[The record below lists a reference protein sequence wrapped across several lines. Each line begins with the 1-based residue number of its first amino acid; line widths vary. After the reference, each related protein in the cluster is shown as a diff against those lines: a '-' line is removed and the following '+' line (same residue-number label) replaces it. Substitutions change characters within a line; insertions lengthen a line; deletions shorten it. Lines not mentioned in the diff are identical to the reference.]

1 MRRLAVAALVTSIA
15 AGAATAQTP
24 STSASNPFASGRATL
39 SAEAVFMWFKASP
52 TPVPVITDGYA
63 DLPTTAVLLGGGTLD
78 SNPNPGFR
86 ITGTY
91 AIDGRWGIEANG
103 FYIASRSTSRSVS
116 STGQV
121 DSIDLLLPFFDVT
134 RNREDVTEISFS
146 PDYRGAAQETLEN
159 SLGGGEV
166 NVAWSLPPQNGWR
179 VDLIGGL
186 RYLRLREDYSITT
199 ESPYIPPNPS
209 DIWNTTDQFD
219 TTNSF
224 LGAQVGVRAAFDR
237 GPWVASGTARLALGN
252 MQQKVSI
259 NGWLESND
267 WNDFGAAQC
276 FPGGYFAL
284 PTNSGD
290 HSRSAFAV
298 VPEIAL
304 SIGYR
309 LTPAATV
316 YVGYAFLYASDV
328 VRPGD
333 QINRNINPTYSLA
346 YGGDPP
352 ATPAGAAQPSFSF
365 NTTDFW
371 AQSVTLGL
379 SLRF

>member
-1 MRRLAVAALVTSIA
+1 MRPLAVAILVSSTIA
-15 AGAATAQTP
+15 AGAAGAQTAP
-24 STSASNPFASGRATL
+24 TSASSPFARSRNVERGSGIHVVQGEPDARGRHHGRL
-39 SAEAVFMWFKASP
+39 RESA
-52 TPVPVITDGYA
+52 D
-63 DLPTTAVLLGGGTLD
+63 TAVLLGGGTLD

-91 AIDGRWGIEANG
+91 AIDNRWGIEANG
-103 FYIASRSTSRSVS
+103 FYVASRSSSRSVT

-134 RNREDVTEISFS
+134 QNRENVTEISFS
-146 PDYRGAAQETLEN
+146 PDYRGTAQETLEN
-159 SLGGGEV
+159 SMGGGEF
-166 NVAWSLPPQNGWR
+166 NVTWSLPPQNGWR

-186 RYLRLREDYSITT
+186 RYLQL
-199 ESPYIPPNPS
+199 
-209 DIWNTTDQFD
+209 
-219 TTNSF
+219 
-224 LGAQVGVRAAFDR
+224 RAAPDR
-237 GPWVASGTARLALGN
+237 GPWVASATAKLALGS

-259 NGWLESND
+259 NGYRESND
-267 WNDFGAAQC
+267 WSNFGAAQF

-290 HSRSAFAV
+290 RSRNTFAV

-309 LTPAATV
+309 VTPAATV
-316 YVGYAFLYASDV
+316 YVGYAYLYASDV

-333 QINRNINPTYSLA
+333 QIDRNVNPTYSLA

-352 ATPAGAAQPSFSF
+352 VKPTGATHPAFSF
-365 NTTDFW
+365 NTTNFW

-379 SLRF
+379 SIRF